1 MPIVTRIEKD
11 RKRVIAI
18 VTGDLSIDE
27 MINAINSSTKD
38 PDFEPGFDVLSDH
51 TGINEPISTTQ
62 AEALAR
68 HLDSMKEFYSGSRW
82 AVVTK
87 RAASYGM
94 MRMLSVFLTKVPMEL
109 QAFYSFEEAVTW
121 LSLSKN
127 RAE

>member
-38 PDFEPGFDVLSDH
+38 PDFERGFDVLSDH

-68 HLDSMKEFYSGSRW
+68 HLESLKEFYSGSRW
-82 AVVTK
+82 AVVTRK
-87 RAASYGM
+87 AASYGM

-109 QAFYSFEEAVTW
+109 QAFYSLEEAEAW

-127 RAE
+127 HTK